1 MDTTQKKE
9 KFVHL
14 LIDLAKKNRIQLVNH
29 ISGNE
34 LDLKSV
40 LNVLMENEIISNEQY
55 ENINNIF
62 E

>member
-1 MDTTQKKE
+1 MDNTQKKE

-14 LIDLAKKNRIQLVNH
+14 LIELAKKNRIQLVNH